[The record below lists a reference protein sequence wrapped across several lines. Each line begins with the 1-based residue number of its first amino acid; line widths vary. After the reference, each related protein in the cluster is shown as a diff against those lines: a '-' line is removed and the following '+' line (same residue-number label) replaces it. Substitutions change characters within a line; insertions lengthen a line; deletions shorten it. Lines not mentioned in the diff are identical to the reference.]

1 MIYLHDSPIN
11 CHGHLKSSNC
21 VVDSRW
27 VLKIT
32 DYGLREF
39 RNASDSPKLNCKT
52 DERSYYASQYTPY
65 AVITGTK
72 VILQYAESL
81 SFYSPG
87 GSSNFQLH
95 VLAGGIRLQISLFPG
110 GSETLI

>member
-1 MIYLHDSPIN
+1 MRSVCIKILQGMTYLHDSPIH

-39 RNASDSPKLNCKT
+39 RTVPELPQINSKT
-52 DERSYYASQYTPY
+52 DERAHYTSRCT
-65 AVITGTK
+65 VT
-72 VILQYAESL
+72 
-81 SFYSPG
+81 
-87 GSSNFQLH
+87 
-95 VLAGGIRLQISLFPG
+95 VLVR
-110 GSETLI
+110 

>member
-39 RNASDSPKLNCKT
+39 RSASDSQKLNSKT
-52 DERSYYASQYTPY
+52 DERTHYASQCT
-65 AVITGTK
+65 A
-72 VILQYAESL
+72 Q
-81 SFYSPG
+81 
-87 GSSNFQLH
+87 
-95 VLAGGIRLQISLFPG
+95 
-110 GSETLI
+110 TLTFIVF

>member
-1 MIYLHDSPIN
+1 MTYLHDSPIQ

-39 RNASDSPKLNCKT
+39 RSVTDLPHVKT
-52 DERSYYASQYTPY
+52 EERTQYASQ
-65 AVITGTK
+65 
-72 VILQYAESL
+72 
-81 SFYSPG
+81 
-87 GSSNFQLH
+87 
-95 VLAGGIRLQISLFPG
+95 
-110 GSETLI
+110 

>member
-1 MIYLHDSPIN
+1 MQYSDANLQRNVQIVILAQGMIYLHDSPIS

-39 RNASDSPKLNCKT
+39 RSASDSQKLSCKT
-52 DERSYYASQYTPY
+52 DERTHYASQC
-65 AVITGTK
+65 
-72 VILQYAESL
+72 LQYK
-81 SFYSPG
+81 P
-87 GSSNFQLH
+87 
-95 VLAGGIRLQISLFPG
+95 VLCGHTKSDDIRFLCKC
-110 GSETLI
+110 